1 MGEQLLTEMK
11 AFVAD
16 LERKEAA
23 AAFAVP
29 EEAFKSIRRAKTL
42 ETFLHDIFAQA
53 GGGGGIRLLPYIRRE
68 FGIDAETIERFDR
81 WAPYAKDRFEEALHE
96 AVDRADIRAG
106 NQGVFF
112 AGTPSRQEAEEA
124 LRLLRDIAHAAIEI
138 QFAAG
143 RAAPE
148 RYVAILD
155 AQLRFYALPSTYPA
169 GTEADYRS
177 LLAAD
182 RLAAFAG
189 GHEAAEQALRRF
201 ARAWYQQ
208 SGRTFLESREGYF
221 DYTDVPKYVYAL
233 TGEQIERLR
242 SDYIRY
248 AEEQFRLLRKK
259 PDIERGRALIDM
271 LEQALQWQ
279 PL

>member
-1 MGEQLLTEMK
+1 MEEQLLAEMK
-11 AFVAD
+11 AFVAE

-23 AAFAVP
+23 AVYAVP
-29 EEAFKSIRRAKTL
+29 EEAFKAIRRAKTL
-42 ETFLHDIFAQA
+42 EKFLHDIFAQA
-53 GGGGGIRLLPYIRRE
+53 GGSGGIRLLPYIRRE
-68 FGIDAETIERFDR
+68 FGIDAEAIERFDR

-112 AGTPSRQEAEEA
+112 AGTPSKKEAEEA
-124 LRLLRDIAHAAIEI
+124 LRLLRDVAHAAIEI

-143 RAAPE
+143 RASPE

-155 AQLRFYALPSTYPA
+155 AQLRFYALPSTYQA

-177 LLAAD
+177 LIAAD

-189 GHEAAEQALRRF
+189 GDETAAQALRHY
-201 ARAWYQQ
+201 ARAWYQE
-208 SGRTFLESREGYF
+208 SGHAFLESREGYF
-221 DYTDVPKYVYAL
+221 DYTDVPKYLYAL
-233 TGEQIERLR
+233 TGEQVARLR
-242 SDYIRY
+242 GDYVRY
-248 AEEQFRLLRKK
+248 AEEQFRLLRTK
-259 PDIERGRALIDM
+259 PDLARGRALIAM
-271 LEQALQWQ
+271 LEQALRWQ